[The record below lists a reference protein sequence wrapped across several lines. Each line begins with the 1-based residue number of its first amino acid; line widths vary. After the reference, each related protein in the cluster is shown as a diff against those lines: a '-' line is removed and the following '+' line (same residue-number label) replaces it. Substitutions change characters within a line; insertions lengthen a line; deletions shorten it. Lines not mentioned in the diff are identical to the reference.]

1 VFKYVLY
8 VTIFIITTNL
18 QALEI
23 SKLAKELNLY
33 AGTKAT
39 VQWKRIFSSQR
50 RIEKYKI
57 NLLDKETR
65 DALKKYLINH
75 AADSEQPIVPGL

>member
-1 VFKYVLY
+1 MFKYVLY
-8 VTIFIITTNL
+8 ITIFVLTTNL

-39 VQWKRIFSSQR
+39 VQWKRIFSSHR

>member
-1 VFKYVLY
+1 MFKYVLY
-8 VTIFIITTNL
+8 VTIFVITTNL

-65 DALKKYLINH
+65 DALKRYLINH

>member
-1 VFKYVLY
+1 MFKYVLY
-8 VTIFIITTNL
+8 VTIFVITTNL

>member
-8 VTIFIITTNL
+8 VTIFVITTNL